1 MITKQVMERVV
12 ATKLREKHFLTFL
25 KYCGEFYKE
34 EAFINEK
41 DFVLDVARKEKDGTI
56 TELGD
61 SKLQSTIFLDFKTED
76 VENQQKYFLLSYDQ
90 LIRYK
95 KRIEKEQDD
104 YLLYLVHIFTNKQC
118 HFLNK
123 KLNDISIKMRKDRYD
138 ERHYLKK
145 VISILK
151 VSMQRLCK
159 FLKEE
164 QCKTIKLP
172 EQIQHKFQ
180 NTMATGKILKIDST
194 KIGTYMDLTRH
205 WDQLQPV
212 FQSKILGA
220 R

>member
-1 MITKQVMERVV
+1 MERVV

-34 EAFINEK
+34 DAFINEK
-41 DFVLDVARKEKDGTI
+41 DFVLDVARKEKDGTV

-61 SKLQSTIFLDFKTED
+61 LKLQSTIFLDFKTED

-90 LIRYK
+90 LIRYN
-95 KRIEKEQDD
+95 KRIKREKED
-104 YLLYLVHIFTNKQC
+104 YLLYLVHLFTNKEC
-118 HFLNK
+118 HILNK
-123 KLNDISIKMRKDRYD
+123 KLNDISIRMRKDIYD

-145 VISILK
+145 EISILK
-151 VSMQRLCK
+151 VSIKRLCK
-159 FLKEE
+159 YLTDN

-172 EQIQHKFQ
+172 EEIKHQFQ

-194 KIGTYMDLTRH
+194 KIGTYMNLTRQ
-205 WDQLQPV
+205 WDQMSPA
-212 FQSKILGA
+212 FQNLIMD